1 MISGSRLMSSASR
14 NVKEVTKPYANELD
28 LLLGESQATAL
39 ERERNTFDLMTA
51 PFSRRLVIFGA
62 GRLGRDALRTLR
74 RHGWEILAFS
84 DSESA
89 KWGKEIDG
97 MKVLSPHD
105 AARGFGLTAAFV
117 VTISARGGDFLPLC
131 RKLLDLG
138 CARIVPYRSLFW
150 KYPDDCLSHLVAD
163 RPCRVLQEKKEI
175 RAVLDL
181 FWDDTSRREYV
192 GQLRWRLLQDFGALP
207 APSGEEQYFPPDIIT
222 LRPGEVFVDCGA
234 YDGDTLR
241 PFLRRCPG
249 FARVLALEP
258 DPANFAQLAGFI
270 DGLPANVR
278 KRLSARMVCAG
289 EKRGKVRFAAGGGET
304 SKVTVRGETTVE
316 CATLDEICSGDEP
329 SYVKMDIEGA
339 ELDALRGAGRLLRQ
353 SEAMWAVC
361 VYHKSEH
368 LWQLPLFIS
377 EHSQGH
383 RFFLRKYAGEIWETV
398 CYAVPESR
406 LANTEAGSSV

>member
-1 MISGSRLMSSASR
+1 
-14 NVKEVTKPYANELD
+14 V
-28 LLLGESQATAL
+28 
-39 ERERNTFDLMTA
+39 
-51 PFSRRLVIFGA
+51 
-62 GRLGRDALRTLR
+62 
-74 RHGWEILAFS
+74 LAFS
-84 DSESA
+84 DSQSA

-97 MKVLSPHD
+97 TRVLPPQD
-105 AARGFGLTAAFV
+105 AAREFGRTATFV
-117 VTISARGGDFLPLC
+117 VTVSAKGGDFLPL
-131 RKLLDLG
+131 RRRLLDLG
-138 CARIVPYRSLFW
+138 CAGVVPYRSLFW
-150 KYPDDCLSHLVAD
+150 KYPDDCPPHLVAD
-163 RPCRVLQEKKEI
+163 RPCRILQEKKEI

-181 FWDDTSRREYV
+181 LSDDTSRREYV

-258 DPANFAQLAGFI
+258 DPANFARLTGFI
-270 DGLPANVR
+270 GGLPADMR
-278 KRLSARMVCAG
+278 KRLSARMVCVG

-316 CATLDEICSGDEP
+316 CETLDEICSGDGP

-339 ELDALRGAGRLLRQ
+339 ELDALRGAERLLRQ

-361 VYHKSEH
+361 VYHKPEH

-406 LANTEAGSSV
+406 LTNTEAGASV